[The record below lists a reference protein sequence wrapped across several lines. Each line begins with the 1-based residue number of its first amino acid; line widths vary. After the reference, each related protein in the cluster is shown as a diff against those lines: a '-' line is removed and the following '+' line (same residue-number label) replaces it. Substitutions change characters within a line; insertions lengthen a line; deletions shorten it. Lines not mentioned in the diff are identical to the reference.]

1 MSMLMTLY
9 PCFGHVSQSTKSKN
23 GLICLLPFWEMIASP
38 RLSHKCSLLL
48 FQQAQ
53 LTAAQSVFSYRVTYC
68 KSMRLPHIYI
78 YRVEICNIWRSK
90 RPKVFQSCHF
100 FLDRSLTGEN
110 SYTRSQDELILDT
123 SRCPC
128 LQRES
133 VSHVQT
139 IIVHWWAIML
149 TGLLTDGIFKMKY
162 FLSTDSSKPCP
173 FSNTI
178 YRFDFHTVCKNSVFR
193 FHYKKRWSYT
203 CIVFHS
209 LSSMMTDTN
218 SIKSILSLQE
228 TLHSKTKA
236 LRSTHVTKH

>member
-1 MSMLMTLY
+1 MFMTLY

-23 GLICLLPFWEMIASP
+23 GFICLLPFWEMIASP

-68 KSMRLPHIYI
+68 KSTRLPHIYI

-110 SYTRSQDELILDT
+110 SYTWSQDELILDT

-139 IIVHWWAIML
+139 TIVHWWAIML
-149 TGLLTDGIFKMKY
+149 TGLLWLMA
-162 FLSTDSSKPCP
+162 
-173 FSNTI
+173 FS
-178 YRFDFHTVCKNSVFR
+178 
-193 FHYKKRWSYT
+193 RWST
-203 CIVFHS
+203 SSAQTVQS
-209 LSSMMTDTN
+209 PVLSPIQNIDLTFTQFVRTQCLDFTMKRDGD
-218 SIKSILSLQE
+218 IPALFSIL
-228 TLHSKTKA
+228 
-236 LRSTHVTKH
+236 